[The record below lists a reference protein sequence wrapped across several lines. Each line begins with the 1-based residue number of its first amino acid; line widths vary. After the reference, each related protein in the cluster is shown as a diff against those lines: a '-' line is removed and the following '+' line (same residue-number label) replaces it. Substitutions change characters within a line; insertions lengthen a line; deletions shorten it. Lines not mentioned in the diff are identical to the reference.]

1 MMIEVIKVSMV
12 AKTKEKKLTPMIID
26 DDITMPKSQS
36 PLEHKT
42 AVLLSDGWNGCWN

>member
-1 MMIEVIKVSMV
+1 MIEVIKVSMV

-36 PLEHKT
+36 PLEHQT
-42 AVLLSDGWNGCWN
+42 AVLLSDGRNGCWN